1 MRVILNMSN
10 LKKIFLKK
18 AMGIKM
24 QTIGTVIKHRDMHE
38 CVLVLGDVQQFEV
51 EISSVLCCRV

>member
-1 MRVILNMSN
+1 MSN